1 MTDNETNLTLLNV
14 NQIVSLL
21 SRAYIKLIKNG
32 TPLKSFPSVMLW
44 GPPGIGKSQGVREI
58 AGNIQAKTGKKVSI
72 TDVRL
77 LLFNPVDLR
86 GIPTT
91 NADKT
96 LSVWLK
102 PQIFQ
107 MDESEDVI
115 NILFL
120 DEITA
125 APQSVQAA
133 AYQITLDRVIG
144 EHKLPENCIVI
155 AAGNRVTDKS
165 VAYNMPRALA
175 NRLLHITVKGDP
187 DSWHDWAVKSGI
199 HRFVTS
205 FLEYNPTALMR
216 SDSPEST
223 LAFPTPRSWE
233 MVSNILTNIS
243 ENMDAIQPLISG
255 CIGASVT
262 YNFAKWC
269 TLFSNLPSIEDIF
282 AGKKTAVEKS
292 PEMQEAL
299 RAEMVAYAKHWAAR
313 AVRHDENFARPG
325 YHIDGDPA
333 EHLLLGLRDIGVA
346 GADDL
351 VDARHRLRAVGQ
363 RRDRLRAA
371 ELEHPVDARDPGR
384 GQNGRTDASVGGG
397 RRDHHDLAAAGKL
410 GGDRIHQDG

>member
-1 MTDNETNLTLLNV
+1 MTDQETNLVLLNV
-14 NQIVSLL
+14 NQTVRLL

-32 TPLKSFPSVMLW
+32 TPLKNFPSVMLW

-58 AGNIQAKTGKKVSI
+58 ADHIRAETGKKVAI

-86 GIPTT
+86 GIPTA
-91 NADKT
+91 NADRT
-96 LSVWLK
+96 LAVWLK

-107 MDESEDVI
+107 MDAGGDVI

-144 EHKLPENCIVI
+144 EHRLPENCIII

-165 VAYNMPRALA
+165 VAYHMPRALA

-187 DSWHDWAVKSGI
+187 DSWHDWAVKTGI

-205 FLEYNPTALMR
+205 FLAYNPTALLR
-216 SDSPEST
+216 ADIPESS

-233 MVSNILTNIS
+233 MVSSILTHVS
-243 ENMDAIQPLISG
+243 ENLDAVQPLVSG
-255 CIGASVT
+255 CIGAAVT

-269 TLFSNLPSIEDIF
+269 TLFSCLPPVEDIF
-282 AGKKTAVEKS
+282 SGRKADTETS
-292 PEMQEAL
+292 PEMQEVL
-299 RAEMVAYAKHWAAR
+299 RAEMVAYARQHPEKEGIDRSIAFSVDLPWTFR
-313 AVRHDENFARPG
+313 AKILHDYRLIPELRPILSENAI
-325 YHIDGDPA
+325 YLDA
-333 EHLLLGLRDIGVA
+333 VKAGL
-346 GADDL
+346 
-351 VDARHRLRAVGQ
+351 
-363 RRDRLRAA
+363 
-371 ELEHPVDARDPGR
+371 
-384 GQNGRTDASVGGG
+384 
-397 RRDHHDLAAAGKL
+397 K
-410 GGDRIHQDG
+410 

>member
-58 AGNIQAKTGKKVSI
+58 ACNIQAKTGKKVSI

-144 EHKLPENCIVI
+144 
-155 AAGNRVTDKS
+155 AAGELYRHCRWQ
-165 VAYNMPRALA
+165 PRY
-175 NRLLHITVKGDP
+175 R
-187 DSWHDWAVKSGI
+187 
-199 HRFVTS
+199 
-205 FLEYNPTALMR
+205 
-216 SDSPEST
+216 
-223 LAFPTPRSWE
+223 
-233 MVSNILTNIS
+233 
-243 ENMDAIQPLISG
+243 
-255 CIGASVT
+255 
-262 YNFAKWC
+262 
-269 TLFSNLPSIEDIF
+269 
-282 AGKKTAVEKS
+282 
-292 PEMQEAL
+292 
-299 RAEMVAYAKHWAAR
+299 
-313 AVRHDENFARPG
+313 
-325 YHIDGDPA
+325 
-333 EHLLLGLRDIGVA
+333 
-346 GADDL
+346 
-351 VDARHRLRAVGQ
+351 
-363 RRDRLRAA
+363 
-371 ELEHPVDARDPGR
+371 
-384 GQNGRTDASVGGG
+384 
-397 RRDHHDLAAAGKL
+397 
-410 GGDRIHQDG
+410 

>member
-1 MTDNETNLTLLNV
+1 MTDSETNLTLLNV

-299 RAEMVAYAKHWAAR
+299 RAEMVAYARQHPGKELINNSIVFACDLPWTFRTNLLHDYQLIPKLRPILAENAIYLD
-313 AVRHDENFARPG
+313 AVK
-325 YHIDGDPA
+325 
-333 EHLLLGLRDIGVA
+333 A
-346 GADDL
+346 GM
-351 VDARHRLRAVGQ
+351 
-363 RRDRLRAA
+363 
-371 ELEHPVDARDPGR
+371 
-384 GQNGRTDASVGGG
+384 
-397 RRDHHDLAAAGKL
+397 K
-410 GGDRIHQDG
+410 

>member
-282 AGKKTAVEKS
+282 A
-292 PEMQEAL
+292 
-299 RAEMVAYAKHWAAR
+299 
-313 AVRHDENFARPG
+313 
-325 YHIDGDPA
+325 
-333 EHLLLGLRDIGVA
+333 
-346 GADDL
+346 
-351 VDARHRLRAVGQ
+351 
-363 RRDRLRAA
+363 
-371 ELEHPVDARDPGR
+371 
-384 GQNGRTDASVGGG
+384 
-397 RRDHHDLAAAGKL
+397 
-410 GGDRIHQDG
+410 

>member
-1 MTDNETNLTLLNV
+1 MIDNETNLTLLNV
-14 NQIVSLL
+14 NQVVSLL
-21 SRAYIKLIKNG
+21 SRAYIKLIKSG

-44 GPPGIGKSQGVREI
+44 GPPGIGKSHGVREI
-58 AGNIQAKTGKKVSI
+58 AENIRVKTGKQVAV

-86 GIPTT
+86 GIPTA

-96 LSVWLK
+96 LAVWLK

-107 MDESEDVI
+107 MDDSEQVV

-144 EHKLPENCIVI
+144 EHQLPENCIVI

-175 NRLLHITVKGDP
+175 NRLMHINVKGDS
-187 DSWHDWAVKSGI
+187 DSWHDWAVKTGI

-205 FLEYNPTALMR
+205 FLAYNPTALLR
-216 SDSPEST
+216 SDNPEST

-233 MVSNILTNIS
+233 MVSSVLTNVS
-243 ENMDAIQPLISG
+243 ENIEVIEPLISG
-255 CIGASVT
+255 CIGTSVT
-262 YNFAKWC
+262 YNFSKWC
-269 TLFSNLPSIEDIF
+269 SLFTALPPAADIF
-282 AGKKTAVEKS
+282 AGKKVHIETS

-299 RAEMVAYAKHWAAR
+299 RAEMVAYAR
-313 AVRHDENFARPG
+313 
-325 YHIDGDPA
+325 
-333 EHLLLGLRDIGVA
+333 
-346 GADDL
+346 
-351 VDARHRLRAVGQ
+351 
-363 RRDRLRAA
+363 
-371 ELEHPVDARDPGR
+371 EHPEKALIDHSISFSVELPWTFRVNLLHDYKLLPQLRPILAENEIYLDAIK
-384 GQNGRTDASVGGG
+384 
-397 RRDHHDLAAAGKL
+397 AGLK
-410 GGDRIHQDG
+410 